1 MFSISKRYLQFMK
14 FDQADFEV
22 RCEWSEKGILQ
33 LAPISDVVV
42 IIDVLSFSTC
52 IDIANSRGA
61 IVFPYQWQD
70 ESVKAFAQSINA
82 EIAEKRGSSRYS
94 LSPTSLLSVGE
105 GTRLVLP
112 SPNGSSLSLSAAGTP
127 TLTACLRNC
136 RAVAL
141 AAMNYGRRIAIIPA
155 GEKWSDGSLRPS
167 FEDFIGAGA
176 VISHLKG
183 NLSPEARSAVA
194 AYLGVHQSL
203 EHLIEQCGSGQELIE
218 RGFQRDV
225 DLASK
230 IDVSDC
236 VPTLVNRAY
245 VNQAR

>member
-1 MFSISKRYLQFMK
+1 MNFVEQSE
-14 FDQADFEV
+14 FEV
-22 RCEWSEKGILQ
+22 RCEWGEKGVLQ
-33 LAPISDVVV
+33 LAPISDVII

-61 IVFPYQWQD
+61 IVFPYRWKD
-70 ESVKAFAQSINA
+70 ESVKAFAQSIDA

-94 LSPTSLLSVGE
+94 LSPTSLLPIAK

-112 SPNGSSLSLSAAGTP
+112 SPNGSSLSLAAAVTP

-141 AAMNYGRRIAIIPA
+141 VAMNHGRRIAVIPA

-167 FEDFIGAGA
+167 FEDLIGAGA

-183 NLSPEARSAVA
+183 NLSPEAQSAVA

-203 EHLIEQCGSGQELIE
+203 EHLIKKCVSGQELIE
-218 RGFQRDV
+218 RGFEQDV
-225 DLASK
+225 HLASR

-236 VPTLVNRAY
+236 VPTLVDGAY
-245 VNQAR
+245 VNHAR